1 MERVVRERMTTQ
13 DVEAI
18 TPQTLINIR
27 PVVAAIKEF
36 FGTSQLS
43 QFMDQ
48 VNPLSGLTHRRR
60 LSALGPGGLSRERA
74 GFDGPRP
81 RPGSGGLAHA
91 LETFRANRNQLHRS
105 DPRHLIDD
113 TELDAAAGLI
123 GRLSAALAPLEALKA
138 GDHPLSALAHC
149 HREVIA
155 ALSPDALVGHDGKAQ
170 AQAFEELVLS
180 PAAAGLAVS
189 RGDYPEL
196 FHTTIAGRIVR
207 RPEIADVQVRIFGP
221 LEARLQNID
230 RVVLGGLNEGTWPP
244 ETRSDPWLSRPMR
257 RALGLDP
264 PERRI
269 GLSAHDFAQALAR
282 LKSSCRARQSSPVR
296 RP

>member
-1 MERVVRERMTTQ
+1 MPPSARSKEPCCADHGR
-13 DVEAI
+13 A
-18 TPQTLINIR
+18 P
-27 PVVAAIKEF
+27 AA
-36 FGTSQLS
+36 S
-43 QFMDQ
+43 
-48 VNPLSGLTHRRR
+48 
-60 LSALGPGGLSRERA
+60 
-74 GFDGPRP
+74 
-81 RPGSGGLAHA
+81 GLAHA

-113 TELDAAAGLI
+113 TELDAAADLI

-138 GDHPLSALAHC
+138 GDHPLSTLAHC
-149 HREVIA
+149 HRDVIA
-155 ALSPDALVGHDGKAQ
+155 ALSPDALVGHDGKAL

-269 GLSAHDFAQALAR
+269 GLSAHDFAQALGASEVILSRAAKLAGAPTVTTPSSMTPDELRQDPLAR
-282 LKSSCRARQSSPVR
+282 AKPSGDCGFNGVSAA
-296 RP
+296 